1 MGKKLDIYL
10 WRKRNVIVIAS
21 CGYKLDVDSRRQV
34 RSMARLRD
42 LRVKS
47 GYSQEEFRKL
57 YNEKYNRNYT
67 SAAISMIEHEKRMPE
82 LGALIDFSD
91 FYGVTLDYLLG
102 RSLELDR
109 QQISSQLSFIAEN
122 LGSQMGVDTDA
133 QESTTEKAEN
143 LQMLR
148 CLLQQSAV
156 RAKRMEKESC

>member
-1 MGKKLDIYL
+1 MEKIVESFLAGIRFWDIGKIGLVYDI
-10 WRKRNVIVIAS
+10 S
-21 CGYKLDVDSRRQV
+21 GQV
-34 RSMARLRD
+34 RSMAWFRNLRI
-42 LRVKS
+42 KS

-82 LGALIDFSD
+82 LGALIDFAD

-102 RSLELDR
+102 RSLELDS

-122 LGSQMGVDTDA
+122 LGSQMGVDTNA

-156 RAKRMEKESC
+156 LAKRMEKESC

>member
-1 MGKKLDIYL
+1 MTQF
-10 WRKRNVIVIAS
+10 RN
-21 CGYKLDVDSRRQV
+21 L
-34 RSMARLRD
+34 RLQKG
-42 LRVKS
+42 LN
-47 GYSQEEFRKL
+47 QEEFRKL

-82 LGALIDFSD
+82 LGALIDFAD

-102 RSLELDR
+102 RSLELDS

-156 RAKRMEKESC
+156 LAKRMEKESC